1 MIEESNAKEKTLYER
16 LGGYDVIASFVTDY
30 IGFMRADPQ
39 FDKYASSRGKDKR
52 MRDLQLT
59 IDYVCKITGGRN
71 YYMGRDMKT
80 THAGLGITASEWDQN
95 MQYLERA
102 LDKNNIPKKEKE
114 EVIRLVADI
123 RPAVVEN

>member
-1 MIEESNAKEKTLYER
+1 MGLEQKTLYER
-16 LGGYDVIASFVTDY
+16 LGGYDAISAFVTDY

-59 IDYVCKITGGRN
+59 IDYMCKISGGKH

-80 THAGLGITASEWDQN
+80 THVGLGINASEWKQN
-95 MQYLERA
+95 IQYLAKA
-102 LDKNNIPKKEKE
+102 LDKNNVPKKEKE
-114 EVIRLVADI
+114 ELIGLVGKMRPDI
-123 RPAVVEN
+123 VEK